1 MALHGVLLLA
11 VVAVWFGGLFSLALW
26 GSWRWSAAWT
36 ASAGLT
42 AYAAW
47 LHSSLNARWAARH
60 LVAEGT
66 ESSEVG

>member
-1 MALHGVLLLA
+1 MSLHGVLLLL
-11 VVAVWFGGLFSLALW
+11 VVAVWSGGLLSLALW
-26 GSWRWSAAWT
+26 GSWRLTAAWT

-47 LHSSLNARWAARH
+47 LHSMLNARWAARH

-66 ESSEVG
+66 EQSEPG